1 MPIAFT
7 ARFVKRTV
15 MKNTDLLNSVD
26 QYWEEKIIP
35 TLKTYIEIPAK
46 SPAFDAQWT
55 RSGHIERALKLVD
68 QWIDERRVPGLKKEI
83 LQEGD
88 RTPLLLLEIPGD
100 LDYQVLMYGHLD
112 KQPEMTG
119 WSEGLGPWQAVRRE
133 DRLYGRGGADD
144 GYAVFASVCAIEHLL
159 KTEGPKPHIRVAIEF
174 SEESG
179 SPDLPVYF
187 EKQSEK
193 FGTPDLII
201 CLDSG
206 AGNYEQFWM
215 TTSLR
220 GLISANLK
228 VQVLNEGVHSGDAS
242 GVVPSSFRIL
252 RMLLNRLE
260 NVDTGEIYPPQF
272 KTDVPKERIVQ
283 VDRAAKELGEDV
295 FKKFLFAGQMQP
307 ATIDSKELILNRTWR
322 AALSVVGAEGLPEL
336 EKAGNVLRPYT
347 TVKLS
352 LRLPPSLNAK
362 KAAEELKNLLEK
374 KPPYNA
380 SVELELEDSASG
392 WDAPPMKKELAELI
406 QETSQNFYKKEA
418 LAMGEGGSIPF
429 MGMLGEKFPKA
440 QFVITGVLGPN
451 SNAHG
456 PNEFIHIGYAKKLT
470 ASIAYIL
477 MNSRRL
483 I

>member
-1 MPIAFT
+1 M
-7 ARFVKRTV
+7 
-15 MKNTDLLNSVD
+15 NHSELLASIER
-26 QYWEEKIIP
+26 YWEENIVP

-46 SPAFDAQWT
+46 SPAFDADWKK
-55 RSGHIERALKLVD
+55 SGHIERALKLVD
-68 QWIDERRVPGLKKEI
+68 QWIEERKVPGLKKEV

-119 WSEGLGPWQAVRRE
+119 WSEGLGPWKAVRRE
-133 DRLYGRGGADD
+133 DKLYGRGGADD
-144 GYAVFASVCAIEHLL
+144 GYAVFASICAIEHLL
-159 KTEGPKPHIRVAIEF
+159 KFDGPKPHIRVAIEF

-206 AGNYEQFWM
+206 AGNYDQFWM

-252 RMLLNRLE
+252 RMLLNRIE
-260 NVDTGEIYPPQF
+260 NVETGEIHPSAF
-272 KTDVPKERIVQ
+272 KAQVPRERLEQ

-295 FKKFLFAGQMQP
+295 FKKFPFTGKMQP
-307 ATIDSKELILNRTWR
+307 AVEDSKELILNRTWR
-322 AALSVVGAEGLPEL
+322 AALSVVGADGLPEL
-336 EKAGNVLRPYT
+336 EKAGNVLRPFT
-347 TVKLS
+347 TLKLS

-362 KAAEELKNLLEK
+362 KAAEELKATLEK
-374 KPPYNA
+374 NPPYSS
-380 SVELELEDSASG
+380 SVECELEDYASG
-392 WDAPPMKKELAELI
+392 WDAPPMKKELAELL

-477 MNSRRL
+477 MNCKRL
-483 I
+483 Q

>member
-1 MPIAFT
+1 M
-7 ARFVKRTV
+7 
-15 MKNTDLLNSVD
+15 NQSDLLSSID
-26 QYWEEKIIP
+26 KYWEEKIVP

-46 SPAFDAQWT
+46 SPAFDANWKK
-55 RSGHIERALKLVD
+55 SGHLDRVLQLVD
-68 QWIDERRVPGLKKEI
+68 KWIDDRKVPGLKKEI
-83 LQEGD
+83 LVEEG

-100 LDYQVLMYGHLD
+100 LNYQVLMYGHLD

-119 WSEGLGPWQAVRRE
+119 WSEGLGPWKAVRRE

-159 KTEGPKPHIRVAIEF
+159 KFDGPKPHIRVAIEF

-187 EKQSEK
+187 EHQSKK

-206 AGNYEQFWM
+206 AGNYDQFWM

-242 GVVPSSFRIL
+242 GIVPSSFRIL
-252 RMLLNRLE
+252 RMLLDRIE
-260 NVDTGEIYPPQF
+260 NVDTGEITPSVF
-272 KTDVPKERIVQ
+272 KAKVPNERLNQI
-283 VDRAAKELGEDV
+283 DRTAKELGEDV
-295 FKKFLFAGQMQP
+295 YKKFPLTGKMEPVAKDP
-307 ATIDSKELILNRTWR
+307 KEMILNRTWR

-336 EKAGNVLRPYT
+336 EKAGNVLRPST
-347 TVKLS
+347 TLKLS
-352 LRLPPSLNAK
+352 LRLPPSVNAK
-362 KAAEELKNLLEK
+362 KAADELKRILEQE
-374 KPPYNA
+374 PPYNA
-380 SVELELEDSASG
+380 SVECELEDSASG
-392 WDAPPMKKELAELI
+392 WDAPPMQKELSELI
-406 QETSQNFYKKEA
+406 QETSLNFYKKEA

-470 ASIAYIL
+470 ASIAYML
-477 MNSRRL
+477 MNCKKLS
-483 I
+483 

>member
-1 MPIAFT
+1 M
-7 ARFVKRTV
+7 
-15 MKNTDLLNSVD
+15 NTSDLLISID
-26 QYWEEKIIP
+26 KYWEEKIVP

-46 SPAFDAQWT
+46 SPAFDANWKK
-55 RSGHIERALKLVD
+55 SGHLDRVLQLID
-68 QWIDERRVPGLKKEI
+68 QWVENRKVPGLKKEI

-112 KQPEMTG
+112 KQPEMAG
-119 WSEGLGPWQAVRRE
+119 WSEGLGPWKAVRRE

-159 KTEGPKPHIRVAIEF
+159 KTEGPRPHIRVAIEF

-179 SPDLPVYF
+179 SPDLPAYF

-206 AGNYEQFWM
+206 TGNYEQFWM

-242 GVVPSSFRIL
+242 GVVPSSFRVV

-260 NVDTGEIYPPQF
+260 NVDTGEIEPAAF
-272 KTDVPKERIVQ
+272 KAKVPNERLSQIE
-283 VDRAAKELGEDV
+283 RTAKELGDDV
-295 FKKFLFAGQMQP
+295 YKKFPFTGKMQP
-307 ATIDSKELILNRTWR
+307 AADDPKELILNRTWR

-336 EKAGNVLRPYT
+336 EKAGNVLRPMT
-347 TVKLS
+347 TLKLS
-352 LRLPPSLNAK
+352 LRLPPTLNAK
-362 KAAEELKNLLEK
+362 KAADELKKLLETD
-374 KPPYNA
+374 PPYGA
-380 SVELELEDSASG
+380 SVELEVEDSASG
-392 WDAPPMKKELAELI
+392 WDAPPMQKELAELI
-406 QETSQNFYKKEA
+406 QESSRSFYSKEA

-429 MGMLGEKFPKA
+429 MGMLGDKFPKA

-456 PNEFIHIGYAKKLT
+456 PNEFIHLGYAKKLT
-470 ASIAYIL
+470 AAVVHVL
-477 MNSRRL
+477 RNCKRL
-483 I
+483 AQK

>member
-1 MPIAFT
+1 MNQA
-7 ARFVKRTV
+7 
-15 MKNTDLLNSVD
+15 DLLASID
-26 QYWEEKIIP
+26 KYWEEKIIP

-46 SPAFDAQWT
+46 SPAFDANWKK
-55 RSGHIERALKLVD
+55 SGHLDRVLKLVD
-68 QWIDERRVPGLKKEI
+68 QWVEDRKIPGLKKEI
-83 LQEGD
+83 LVEEN
-88 RTPLLLLEIPGD
+88 RTPLLLLELPGD

-112 KQPEMTG
+112 KQPEMSG

-144 GYAVFASVCAIEHLL
+144 GYAVFASICAIEHLL
-159 KTEGPKPHIRVAIEF
+159 RTDSPRPHIRVAIEF

-187 EKQSEK
+187 EKQSKK

-206 AGNYEQFWM
+206 AGNYEQFWT

-242 GVVPSSFRIL
+242 GVVPSSFRVI

-260 NVDTGEIYPPQF
+260 NVDTGEVLPTVF
-272 KTDVPKERIVQ
+272 KAEVPRERMVQ
-283 VDRAAKELGEDV
+283 IERTAKELGDDV
-295 FKKFLFAGQMQP
+295 YKKFPLAEKMEP
-307 ATIDSKELILNRTWR
+307 AVADPKELILNRTWR

-336 EKAGNVLRPYT
+336 EKAGNVLRPST
-347 TVKLS
+347 TLKLS
-352 LRLPPSLNAK
+352 LRLPPTV
-362 KAAEELKNLLEK
+362 KAAKAAAELKKLLEK
-374 KPPYNA
+374 DPPYNA
-380 SVELELEDSASG
+380 SVELEVEDSASG
-392 WDAPPMKKELAELI
+392 WDAPPMQKELDDLI
-406 QETSQNFYKKEA
+406 QETSRNFYKKEA

-456 PNEFIHIGYAKKLT
+456 PNEFIHLGFAKKLT
-470 ASIAYIL
+470 ASIAYML
-477 MNSRRL
+477 MNCKRL
-483 I
+483 KKR